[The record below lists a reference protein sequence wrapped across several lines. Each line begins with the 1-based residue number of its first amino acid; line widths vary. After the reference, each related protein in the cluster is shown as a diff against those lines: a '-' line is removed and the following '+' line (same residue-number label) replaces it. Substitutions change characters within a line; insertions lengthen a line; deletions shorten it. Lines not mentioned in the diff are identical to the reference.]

1 MVCGSGRRDLRLSGR
16 TLKRNEAQEG
26 VGRPYRQ
33 RCGPIPDPT
42 TEQGLEAGAFD
53 PPTSTDGVPATVR
66 CERGR
71 WSRGNG
77 RKARAAVTRYGCR
90 RGFLRRVRILHCGEA
105 SWLAGLQPDARCG
118 NAMDPRIGSGMQ
130 QARDS
135 QSGGNR
141 RGGAKPRGRN
151 GTSEGGTFE
160 AEARTGRLRGSG
172 RFASMSMEGRQ
183 GRCRSRGRHRRRNPA
198 EKVIS
203 TRAIGS
209 ASERSEGQEVRTAR
223 SLGTVLGDRFCGTP
237 RGPAR

>member
-1 MVCGSGRRDLRLSGR
+1 VWSGFGRAAQRVRNGACHRASPSGALVVVYGGGRRDLRPTGR

-26 VGRPYRQ
+26 VGRPHRQ
-33 RCGPIPDPT
+33 RCGSIPDPT

-53 PPTSTDGVPATVR
+53 PPTSTDGAPATVC

-77 RKARAAVTRYGCR
+77 RKARAAVTRYGFR
-90 RGFLRRVRILHCGEA
+90 RGFLRRVRILHRGKA
-105 SWLAGLQPDARCG
+105 SWLAGLRPDARCG
-118 NAMDPRIGSGMQ
+118 NAVDPRIGSGMQ

-151 GTSEGGTFE
+151 GTSEGGTSG
-160 AEARTGRLRGSG
+160 AEAQTGRLRRSG

-183 GRCRSRGRHRRRNPA
+183 GRCRSTWPASQTKPRR
-198 EKVIS
+198 
-203 TRAIGS
+203 
-209 ASERSEGQEVRTAR
+209 EGHFDQ
-223 SLGTVLGDRFCGTP
+223 GDRFSFGEE
-237 RGPAR
+237 